1 MKVNEFINKL
11 DYAMGFLQND
21 EMFGDMFLQGYF
33 DDHSEC
39 YEDSNYGGCILC
51 IMNLPTRKVTIND
64 LVELEKDFK
73 EYENHFHIAYENYL
87 AQW

>member
-1 MKVNEFINKL
+1 MKVKEFINKL

-39 YEDSNYGGCILC
+39 YEDSNYGGAFYVL
-51 IMNLPTRKVTIND
+51 
-64 LVELEKDFK
+64 
-73 EYENHFHIAYENYL
+73 
-87 AQW
+87 